1 MQSKDDLMIYINE
14 VKEDYEILSVDAIIE
29 DNTIIPGVNG
39 ISVNSKKS
47 YSKMKALDVFNEY
60 YLEFEQVKPVV
71 SLSDNKDKI
80 IIKGNKN
87 KNAVSII
94 IKDNHNVKD
103 YLENTGYDIN
113 YHGTCVMDLNESCK
127 DNEYKLKSSLILNHQ
142 NILTLKNK
150 VSSGD
155 IILIEENVS
164 VSEIKLL
171 LDEINYR
178 DLTIISLNKLISE
191 ENNIN

>member
-29 DNTIIPGVNG
+29 DNTIIPGING

-60 YLEFEQVKPVV
+60 YLEFEEVKPVV
-71 SLSDNKDKI
+71 SLNDNKDKV

-94 IKDNHNVKD
+94 IKNNYAVKQ
-103 YLENTGYDIN
+103 YLENRGYITGFDDI
-113 YHGTCVMDLNESCK
+113 CVIDIDRDCK
-127 DNEYKLKSSLILNHQ
+127 KNDYKLKSSLILNHQ
-142 NILTLKNK
+142 NILTHKNQ

-171 LDEINYR
+171 LDEISYR
-178 DLTIISLNKLISE
+178 DLTVIPLNKLISE